1 MSRRG
6 LALGLGVML
15 TVAGLSNRVH
25 GRHEPEPVRFEFAET
40 HMGTQFRIV
49 LYAADE
55 AAAKRASQAAF
66 RRVAELNGIMSDYL
80 PESELMRLCKRA
92 GGPAVAVSSDLFAIL
107 ARAAEISRITDGN
120 FDVTVGPVVRLWRR
134 SRRSQLLPDE
144 KELAAAKALVDY
156 RLVTLDPVGRTVR
169 LAKPGMMLDLGGIA
183 KGYAAEAAQKA
194 LKQHGITRALVVA
207 GGDIAL
213 SGPPP
218 GKDGWS
224 VGIARVPGEPG
235 EGPTLILHD
244 CGVST
249 SGDAE
254 QFVEIGGKRYSHIV
268 NPRTGLG
275 LTDSWQVTVIAPDAT
290 TSDGMTKVLCVLGPD
305 RGLKAIAGL
314 AISAR
319 LVRMSGG
326 KLEEHRS
333 PVFPANDNKG
343 HG

>member
-6 LALGLGVML
+6 LALGLGIIL
-15 TVAGLSNRVH
+15 TVAGLANPVH
-25 GRHEPEPVRFEFAET
+25 GRLDPEPVRFEFAET

-49 LYAADE
+49 LYAADKV
-55 AAAKRASQAAF
+55 AAERASQAAF

-92 GGPAVAVSSDLFAIL
+92 GGPAVAVSSDLFAVL
-107 ARAAEISRITDGN
+107 ARSAEISRITDGN

-183 KGYAAEAAQKA
+183 KGFAAEAAQKV
-194 LKQHGITRALVVA
+194 LKQHGITRALVAA

-218 GKDGWS
+218 GKGGWS
-224 VGIARVPGEPG
+224 VGISRVPGEPG
-235 EGPTLILHD
+235 EGPTLVLHD

-290 TSDGMTKVLCVLGPD
+290 TSDGMTKVLCVLGPE

-333 PVFPANDNKG
+333 PVFPTNDKE
-343 HG
+343 